1 MSDLSCANC
10 GAALKDGDEFC
21 RNCGKKIEADEGD
34 ILKEIFC
41 SNCGNSLRPGA
52 RFCDLCGSPCAKTE
66 SLPTPAGKHRGKKKK
81 GCMLK
86 FLAFVFLCVLI
97 GAFAFALHGY
107 VLKEGN
113 WRDFVSKIW
122 TRGGGNQ
129 PGIPELPV
137 AFVDEASS
145 DAALLEEA
153 WDGPPSDSRQAEP
166 ETEEP
171 APGGVASDDA
181 GFPKTTSRD
190 AEEPVTVSINAPE
203 FERLA
208 ESGSSPD
215 VAPQI
220 VLASPV
226 SSEPDLAQASPDLP
240 GATPEAVSQA
250 EEVEYVWSTQDAD
263 GYSSPVATDRFFS
276 SGVTLSLLGTVS
288 GDRVRMRAEPNTK
301 SRIKLQFDNG
311 VSLDVTRRY
320 SSGRE
325 RHYWFEA
332 SLDGETGWVYGEF
345 LKVGSGGSDAP
356 EVVSRDARHIAPE
369 PAPSGSPLI
378 RTLP

>member
-10 GAALKDGDEFC
+10 GAALKNGDEFC
-21 RNCGKKIEADEGD
+21 RSCGKKIEAGEGD

-41 SNCGNSLRPGA
+41 PNCGNSLRPGA

-66 SLPTPAGKHRGKKKK
+66 NSPAPAGKPRGRKKKK
-81 GCMLK
+81 GCLFK
-86 FLAFVFLCVLI
+86 FLALVFLCAII

-113 WRDFVSKIW
+113 WRDLVSRIW

-129 PGIPELPV
+129 PGSQNPP
-137 AFVDEASS
+137 APSANEASS
-145 DAALLEEA
+145 DAMPPEEA
-153 WDGPPSDSRQAEP
+153 WGGPPRDSRQAEP
-166 ETEEP
+166 EQEESAPMPARDDAGVPKTASRNGEEP
-171 APGGVASDDA
+171 APESA
-181 GFPKTTSRD
+181 
-190 AEEPVTVSINAPE
+190 NAPE
-203 FERLA
+203 PEQPV
-208 ESGSSPD
+208 ENGPSSD
-215 VAPQI
+215 VAPEI

-226 SSEPDLAQASPDLP
+226 SSEPDPAQASPDLTGASP
-240 GATPEAVSQA
+240 GTVSQA
-250 EEVEYVWSTQDAD
+250 EEVEYVWSSQDAD
-263 GYSSPVATDRFFS
+263 GYSSPVATDRFFT

-325 RHYWFEA
+325 RHYWVEA

-345 LKVGSGGSDAP
+345 LKVGFGGSDAP
-356 EVVSRDARHIAPE
+356 EVVPRDTQHIAPE
-369 PAPSGSPLI
+369 PPTAVPPLI